1 MQLGA
6 NHCPLK
12 SSPDASPRGMAW
24 CDASILEAPGANRSS
39 REAVTG
45 SFDTSV
51 MYALNG
57 HVDADDGEHIYL
69 CAAKSHR
76 SDLARTRLH
85 ACVTSTRTRR
95 YYLAGTL
102 SHGAYADGAPLNSN
116 LMLLQLRKDGW
127 TSLEADYVF
136 NRPLEQLPQV
146 TTTAQRVPRCPGAV
160 ELLLNAVTGV
170 AGYVLV
176 GVRGQALCAL
186 LADLADGGT
195 IGSAL

>member
-76 SDLARTRLH
+76 SDLARTRCTL
-85 ACVTSTRTRR
+85 TRTRH
-95 YYLAGTL
+95 
-102 SHGAYADGAPLNSN
+102 SHS
-116 LMLLQLRKDGW
+116 Q
-127 TSLEADYVF
+127 V
-136 NRPLEQLPQV
+136 LPGGH
-146 TTTAQRVPRCPGAV
+146 ALPRRVC
-160 ELLLNAVTGV
+160 
-170 AGYVLV
+170 
-176 GVRGQALCAL
+176 
-186 LADLADGGT
+186 
-195 IGSAL
+195 

>member
-76 SDLARTRLH
+76 SDLARTRCTL
-85 ACVTSTRTRR
+85 TRTRTRR

-186 LADLADGGT
+186 PATAYWP
-195 IGSAL
+195 S

>member
-1 MQLGA
+1 MASTSTCALPRAIAATWHG
-6 NHCPLK
+6 L
-12 SSPDASPRGMAW
+12 DARG
-24 CDASILEAPGANRSS
+24 R
-39 REAVTG
+39 
-45 SFDTSV
+45 
-51 MYALNG
+51 AL
-57 HVDADDGEHIYL
+57 A
-69 CAAKSHR
+69 
-76 SDLARTRLH
+76 
-85 ACVTSTRTRR
+85 TRTRR

-146 TTTAQRVPRCPGAV
+146 TTTAQRVPRCPGAI

-176 GVRGQALCAL
+176 GVKSLSPLCPACYSM
-186 LADLADGGT
+186 LA
-195 IGSAL
+195 

>member
-1 MQLGA
+1 MNL
-6 NHCPLK
+6 
-12 SSPDASPRGMAW
+12 
-24 CDASILEAPGANRSS
+24 
-39 REAVTG
+39 
-45 SFDTSV
+45 
-51 MYALNG
+51 
-57 HVDADDGEHIYL
+57 
-69 CAAKSHR
+69 
-76 SDLARTRLH
+76 TR
-85 ACVTSTRTRR
+85 TRTRR

-146 TTTAQRVPRCPGAV
+146 TTTAQRVPRCKGAV

-176 GVRGQALCAL
+176 GVKSLSPLCPACYSM
-186 LADLADGGT
+186 LA
-195 IGSAL
+195 

>member
-1 MQLGA
+1 MLRTASRRANPERGHDADPTARDGRRPFVQLGA

-76 SDLARTRLH
+76 GDLARTRLH
-85 ACVTSTRTRR
+85 ADAHSPLA
-95 YYLAGTL
+95 LAGTIWRAR
-102 SHGAYADGAPLNSN
+102 SH
-116 LMLLQLRKDGW
+116 
-127 TSLEADYVF
+127 
-136 NRPLEQLPQV
+136 
-146 TTTAQRVPRCPGAV
+146 TARMPTARRSTP
-160 ELLLNAVTGV
+160 T
-170 AGYVLV
+170 
-176 GVRGQALCAL
+176 
-186 LADLADGGT
+186 
-195 IGSAL
+195 